1 MYKRNKIITTMK
13 KTIIIAAALAAMT
26 ACNKSLI
33 EMTPAQE
40 FGTISLGVTA
50 DTEMIVTKATELD
63 ATAAKDYIV
72 TLSGSQKNWERTYS
86 EITDDDKKMPA
97 GSYTMSAKNISDEAA
112 VAGNGAMQL
121 VCPATSVEVQAG
133 NNTPVELICSVA
145 NSKVTVNF
153 DSAFTEVF
161 TLATEPVVLDPS
173 GRNIA
178 MTPGA
183 HETAEAAWFNDGT
196 TVNWTLTA
204 TVKST
209 SAQKTYSGSF
219 PAEKAEWNQLTF
231 KAGANGTI
239 SLVIM
244 VDDEI
249 TEVPV
254 EETIDPLS

>member
-1 MYKRNKIITTMK
+1 MK
-13 KTIIIAAALAAMT
+13 KTIILAAALVAMT

-33 EMTPAQE
+33 EVTPAEE
-40 FGTISLGVTA
+40 FGTITLGVTT
-50 DTEMIVTKATELD
+50 DTEMVVTKATELD
-63 ATAAKDYIV
+63 ATAAADYIV
-72 TLSGSQKNWERTYS
+72 TLSGSKNWTKKYS
-86 EITDDDKKMPA
+86 EITADDKKMSA
-97 GSYTMSAKNISDEAA
+97 GIYTMTAKNISDDAA
-112 VAGNGAMQL
+112 VSGNGAMQL
-121 VCPATSVEVQAG
+121 VSPATSVTVEAG
-133 NNTPVELICSVA
+133 KNTPVELTCTVA

-153 DSAFTEVF
+153 DEGFTNVF
-161 TLATEPVVLDPS
+161 TVENEPVVLDPS

-209 SAQKTYSGSF
+209 SAQKTYQGSF
-219 PAEKAEWNQLTF
+219 SAAKAKWNQLTF
-231 KAGANGTI
+231 KAGENGTI
-239 SLVIM
+239 SLVIK
-244 VDDEI
+244 VDETI

>member
-1 MYKRNKIITTMK
+1 MK

-50 DTEMIVTKATELD
+50 DTEMVVTKATELD

-72 TLSGSQKNWERTYS
+72 TLAGSQKNWEKTYS
-86 EITDDDKKMPA
+86 EITEDDKKMPA
-97 GSYTMSAKNISDEAA
+97 GSYTMTAKNISDAA
-112 VAGNGAMQL
+112 AIDGNGAMQL
-121 VCPATSVEVQAG
+121 VSPETPVTVEAG
-133 NNTPVELICSVA
+133 KNTPVELTCSVV

-153 DSAFTEVF
+153 DEAFSEVF
-161 TLATEPVVLDPS
+161 TIESEPVVLDPD

-178 MTPGA
+178 MTPGD
-183 HETAEAAWFNDGT
+183 HESAEVAWFNHGT
-196 TVNWTLTA
+196 TVYWTLTA

-209 SAQKTYSGSF
+209 GIEKTYSGSF
-219 PAEKAEWNQLTF
+219 AAEKAKWNQLTF
-231 KAGANGTI
+231 QAGANGTI
-239 SLVIM
+239 SLVIK
-244 VDDEI
+244 VDDQI